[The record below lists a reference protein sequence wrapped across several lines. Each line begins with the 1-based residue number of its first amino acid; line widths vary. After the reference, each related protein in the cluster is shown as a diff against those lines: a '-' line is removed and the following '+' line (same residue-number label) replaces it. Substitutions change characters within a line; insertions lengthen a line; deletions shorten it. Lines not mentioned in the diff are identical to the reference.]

1 MGSSSPGGRSTSVR
15 SLIVTELEHKYSTRA
30 VLKAVGLSV
39 STYYRHRSKTP
50 HDRYEQLRPLLREV
64 FDGSYRSY
72 GYRRIRAVLAT
83 KHGLRLSGKTV
94 LKLMRQEGRTC
105 QVRRRKR
112 YKSYR
117 GEIGKAAPNVLARN
131 FDATQPSKKWVTDV
145 TEFYVLGQKQYL
157 SPVIDLF
164 NREVISYEL
173 APSPVMGLVTGML
186 EKAFTQLKPGTGLVM
201 HSDQGWHYRHAGY
214 QLALKQRG
222 ITQSMSRKGN
232 CLDNAV
238 AENFFGHFKEEFLR
252 QHTFTSMPQFKR
264 ELEKYIHWF
273 NHERIQEKL
282 KGLSP
287 VDYRTQSLANL
298 ETTPN

>member
-1 MGSSSPGGRSTSVR
+1 MGGSSPGGRSTSVR
-15 SLIVTELEHKYSTRA
+15 SVIVSELEHKFPTRA
-30 VLKAVGLSV
+30 VLKAVGLSA
-39 STYYRHRSKTP
+39 STYYRHRSRTP
-50 HDRYEQLRPLLREV
+50 QDRYEQLRPLLRDV
-64 FDGSYRSY
+64 FDNSYKSY
-72 GYRRIRAVLAT
+72 GYRRIRAVLAA
-83 KHGLRLSGKTV
+83 KHGIQLSGKTV

-105 QVRRRKR
+105 QVRRRKK

-117 GEIGKAAPNVLARN
+117 GEVGKAAPNVLARN

-186 EKAFTQLKPGTGLVM
+186 EKAFAQLKPGTGLVM
-201 HSDQGWHYRHAGY
+201 HSDQGWHYQHIRY
-214 QLALKQRG
+214 QQALKQRG

-252 QHTFTSMPQFKR
+252 QHTFINMTQFKA

-273 NHERIQEKL
+273 NHERVQLKL
-282 KGLSP
+282 NGLSP
-287 VDYRTQSLANL
+287 VDYRTQTIRDLKP
-298 ETTPN
+298 TPH

>member
-1 MGSSSPGGRSTSVR
+1 MGSSSPGGRSTAFR
-15 SLIVTELEHKYSTRA
+15 SLIVTELEHKYPTQA

-83 KHGLRLSGKTV
+83 KHGLRLRGKTV

-131 FDATQPSKKWVTDV
+131 FDAAQPSKKWVTDV

-214 QLALKQRG
+214 QLALKQLG

-232 CLDNAV
+232 
-238 AENFFGHFKEEFLR
+238 
-252 QHTFTSMPQFKR
+252 
-264 ELEKYIHWF
+264 
-273 NHERIQEKL
+273 
-282 KGLSP
+282 
-287 VDYRTQSLANL
+287 
-298 ETTPN
+298 

>member
-15 SLIVTELEHKYSTRA
+15 SVIVTELEHKYSTRA

-39 STYYRHRSKTP
+39 STYYRHRSQTP

-105 QVRRRKR
+105 QVRRRKK

-201 HSDQGWHYRHAGY
+201 HSDQGWHYQHIKY

-252 QHTFTSMPQFKR
+252 QHRFTSMSQFKR

-273 NHERIQEKL
+273 NHDRVQLKL
-282 KGLSP
+282 NGLSP
-287 VDYRTQSLANL
+287 VDYRTQTIRDLKP
-298 ETTPN
+298 TPH

>member
-1 MGSSSPGGRSTSVR
+1 M
-15 SLIVTELEHKYSTRA
+15 IVTELEHKYPTRA

-39 STYYRHRSKTP
+39 STYYRHRSQTP

-64 FDGSYRSY
+64 FDASYRSY
-72 GYRRIRAVLAT
+72 GYRRIRAVLAA
-83 KHGLRLSGKTV
+83 KHGIQLSGKTV

-105 QVRRRKR
+105 QIRRRKK
-112 YKSYR
+112 YTSFR

-186 EKAFTQLKPGTGLVM
+186 EKAFAQLKPGTGLVM
-201 HSDQGWHYRHAGY
+201 HSDQGWQYRHAGY

-252 QHTFTSMPQFKR
+252 QQTFTSMPQFKR

-298 ETTPN
+298 EMTPY

>member
-1 MGSSSPGGRSTSVR
+1 MGSSSPGGRSTAFR
-15 SLIVTELEHKYSTRA
+15 SLIVTELEQKYSTQA
-30 VLKAVGLSV
+30 VLKAVGLSA
-39 STYYRHRSKTP
+39 STYYRHRSTP
-50 HDRYEQLRPLLREV
+50 SYDRYEHLRPLLREV
-64 FDGSYRSY
+64 FEKSYRSY
-72 GYRRIRAVLAT
+72 GYRRIQAVL
-83 KHGLRLSGKTV
+83 KSQHGISMSGKTV
-94 LKLMRQEGRTC
+94 LKLMRQEGHLC
-105 QVRRRKR
+105 QVRRKKK
-112 YKSYR
+112 YVSYR
-117 GEIGKAAPNVLARN
+117 GAVGTTAANVLNRN
-131 FDATQPSKKWVTDV
+131 FDAPAPSKKWVTDV

-186 EKAFTQLKPGTGLVM
+186 EKAFTGLQPGTGLVM
-201 HSDQGWHYRHAGY
+201 HSDQGWHYQHVSY

-264 ELEKYIHWF
+264 ELEKYVHWF
-273 NHERIQEKL
+273 NHERIQLKL

-287 VDYRTQSLANL
+287 VDYRTQSLTDL
-298 ETTPN
+298 EMTPN

>member
-1 MGSSSPGGRSTSVR
+1 MGSSSPGGRSTAFR
-15 SLIVTELEHKYSTRA
+15 SLIVTELEQKYSTQA
-30 VLKAVGLSV
+30 VLKAVGLSAT
-39 STYYRHRSKTP
+39 TYYRHRSKP
-50 HDRYEQLRPLLREV
+50 AHDRYEHLRPVMRDV
-64 FDGSYRSY
+64 FEKSYRSY
-72 GYRRIRAVLAT
+72 GYRRMRAVLKAQ
-83 KHGLRLSGKTV
+83 HGISMSGKTV
-94 LKLMRQEGRTC
+94 LKLMREEGHLC
-105 QVRRRKR
+105 QVRRKRK
-112 YKSYR
+112 YVSYR
-117 GEIGKAAPNVLARN
+117 GAVGKTAANVLNRN
-131 FDATQPSKKWVTDV
+131 FEASKPAKKWVTDV

-186 EKAFTQLKPGTGLVM
+186 EKAFARLQPGTGLVM
-201 HSDQGWHYRHAGY
+201 HSDQGWQY
-214 QLALKQRG
+214 QHVSYQQALKRRG

-252 QHTFTSMPQFKR
+252 QHTFTSMSQFKA

-273 NHERIQEKL
+273 NHERIQLKL

-287 VDYRTQSLANL
+287 VDYRTQSLTDL
-298 ETTPN
+298 EMTPN